1 MKIFRDM
8 RVLLLG
14 SIAILAS
21 ACSSSGTG
29 IEQPEEITLSIVD
42 KNATLETR
50 ALLSQ
55 LWVNRENGVM
65 FGHHDALL
73 YGRSWLAEPGRSDV
87 KDVVGDHPAVYSL
100 DFAEIMDSDSAV
112 DSHKLNDDRKRTI
125 IEAYERGE
133 VITANTH
140 IDNPLTGGS
149 AWDNSNSETVK
160 EILAEGSDTNIK
172 FKGWLDNLADF
183 ANSLKDNS
191 DNSIPIIFRPFHEH
205 TQAWSWWG
213 STTTSSTEFIE
224 LWKFTINYL
233 KEEKNV
239 HNFLYA
245 ISPQIDE
252 LGTAE
257 QLLFRWPGDDYVDFI
272 GMDSYHGTNRDA
284 FIRNLKNLE
293 NLSKQKMKPA
303 GVTETG
309 IEGIRDFA
317 TGIAIDDYW
326 TEQILIPFS
335 GRELSMVVMWRNAYD
350 PQNNGH
356 HYYGPFQGQ
365 SSSEN
370 FKLFYGE
377 ETMLFSKDLVDMY
390 IMAEGVTVN

>member
-1 MKIFRDM
+1 M
-8 RVLLLG
+8 RVLLFSCL
-14 SIAILAS
+14 IILIS
-21 ACSSSGTG
+21 ACTSSGTG
-29 IEQPEEITLSIVD
+29 SEPPEEVTLSIVD
-42 KNATLETR
+42 KNATLETK

-55 LWVNRENGVM
+55 LWVNQEKGVM

-73 YGRSWLAEPGRSDV
+73 YGRSWLAESDRSDI

-100 DFAEIMDSDSAV
+100 DFAEIMDSNSAV
-112 DSHKLNDDRKRTI
+112 DSHKLNDDRKRTV

-133 VITANTH
+133 VITANAH

-149 AWDNSNSETVK
+149 AWDNSNNETVK
-160 EILAEGSDTNIK
+160 EILADGSDTNIK
-172 FKGWLDNLADF
+172 FKVWLDNLAEF
-183 ANSLKDNS
+183 ANDLKDNS
-191 DNSIPIIFRPFHEH
+191 GTLIPIIFRPFHEH

-245 ISPQIDE
+245 ISPQIDN
-252 LGTAE
+252 LGTTE

-293 NLSKQKMKPA
+293 NLSKEKMKPA

-309 IEGIRDFA
+309 IEGIREYGSG
-317 TGIAIDDYW
+317 TPIDDYW

-335 GRELSMVVMWRNAYD
+335 GRELSMVVMWRNEYD

-356 HYYGPFQGQ
+356 HYYGPFEGQ
-365 SSSEN
+365 SSEEN
-370 FKLFYGE
+370 FKLFYQE
-377 ETMLFSKDLVDMY
+377 DTMLFSNDLIDMY
-390 IMAEGVTVN
+390 TMVEGVTVN